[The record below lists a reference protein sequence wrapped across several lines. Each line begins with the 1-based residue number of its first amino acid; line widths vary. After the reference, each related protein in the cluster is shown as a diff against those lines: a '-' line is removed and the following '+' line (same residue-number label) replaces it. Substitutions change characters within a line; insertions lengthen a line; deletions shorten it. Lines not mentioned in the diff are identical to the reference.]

1 MTSALF
7 KNGGYYMLDEM
18 TYVISSSIKFLF
30 LNNEA
35 YTAKKLE
42 ISDFNI
48 RYIIRYSFILLPKD
62 LFMKNGQQTIK
73 VIFKVK

>member
-7 KNGGYYMLDEM
+7 KIRGYYMPYEM
-18 TYVISSSIKFLF
+18 TYVISSNIKFLF

-48 RYIIRYSFILLPKD
+48 WYGTYSFILLPKD
-62 LFMKNGQQTIK
+62 LFMKNGQQTTK

>member
-1 MTSALF
+1 MSI
-7 KNGGYYMLDEM
+7 GG
-18 TYVISSSIKFLF
+18 TTF

-35 YTAKKLE
+35 YIAKKLE

-48 RYIIRYSFILLPKD
+48 WYEVYSFILLPKD
-62 LFMKNGQQTIK
+62 LFMKNGQQTTK

>member
-1 MTSALF
+1 MSIEDDICTLQ
-7 KNGGYYMLDEM
+7 KIGG
-18 TYVISSSIKFLF
+18 TTFVISSSIKFLF

-35 YTAKKLE
+35 YIAKKLE

-48 RYIIRYSFILLPKD
+48 WYEVYSFILLPKD
-62 LFMKNGQQTIK
+62 LFMKNGQQTTK